1 MKNFLK
7 SLRHRKLISQ
17 KTSEPAGFMEIECAE
32 RIFYLE
38 YLREGMTVFDVGA
51 NVGELTLI
59 FSRFV
64 GDSGIIH
71 AFEAGSETFQKL
83 ETVCKTTG
91 KRNVVLNHLALS
103 DKNGVIKLNVYEDAY
118 SSFNTQA
125 ARPLKNYGL
134 DLEPV
139 AVEETP
145 ATTVDAYCE
154 KNKIENIDL
163 LKIDVE
169 GAEFQV
175 LKGARKMLAAKRVAC
190 LTFEFGQT
198 TFDMGNLPEDIE
210 KILAKMNYKI
220 RNLIKGEPLFPGRES
235 VETARYAMHIATP
248 NAT

>member
-7 SLRHRKLISQ
+7 RLRHRKSNLK
-17 KTSEPAGFMEIECAE
+17 KTSEPAGFAEIERAE

-64 GDSGIIH
+64 GESGNIH
-71 AFEAGSETFQKL
+71 AFEAGSETFNKL
-83 ETVCKTTG
+83 ETVCQTTG
-91 KRNVVLNHLALS
+91 RRNIVLNHLGLS
-103 DKNGVIKLNVYEDAY
+103 DENGIIKLNVYEDAY

-125 ARPLKNYGL
+125 ARPLKDYGL
-134 DLEPV
+134 NLQPV

-145 ATTVDAYCE
+145 AMTIDAYCE
-154 KNKIENIDL
+154 KNQIEHIDL

-175 LKGARKMLAAKRVAC
+175 LKGARKMLAAKRIAC

-210 KILAKMNYKI
+210 KLLAETNYKI
-220 RNLIKGEPLFPGRES
+220 RNLIKGEPLFPGRKS
-235 VETARYAMHIATP
+235 VKTAQYAMHIATP
-248 NAT
+248 T